1 MGDDDARLV
10 RSVLAGNQDEYRV
23 LVARYWHT
31 ARRWASN
38 YVNDQARSEEVVQ
51 EAFVEAYTRLETL
64 QRPDRFAG
72 WLHSI
77 VTYLAIA
84 TLRRRKGTI
93 DFYAAICREHSPDNT
108 YQDADQ
114 HQRLERREREFSV
127 HAAVDRLSPV
137 HRQVIT
143 LYYFDNCSQQRIA
156 QLLRSTPKAI
166 KSLLHRARQQL
177 RKEMSDHDG

>member
-1 MGDDDARLV
+1 MGNADARLV
-10 RSVLAGNQDEYRV
+10 RSVIAGHQDEYRI
-23 LVARYWHT
+23 LVERYWHT
-31 ARRWASN
+31 ARRWASK
-38 YVNDQARSEEVVQ
+38 YVTEPARLEEVVQ

-72 WLHSI
+72 WLRSI
-77 VTYLAIA
+77 LTYLAIA
-84 TLRRRKGTI
+84 TLRRRKSTV
-93 DFYAAICREHSPDNT
+93 DFDTAISHGHPSHNT
-108 YQDADQ
+108 YQAADQ
-114 HQRLERREREFSV
+114 HHRLERREREFSV

-143 LYYFDNCSQQRIA
+143 LYYFDNCSLQRIA
-156 QLLRSTPKAI
+156 HLLRTTPI